1 MDADIAFETQAYKS
15 CQTNTRIYKIK
26 QCKIPQD
33 WIQTTPKPINNLYN
47 LKRIK
52 DRYNQLL
59 KFRLYLLS

>member
-26 QCKIPQD
+26 QCKMPQD

-52 DRYNQLL
+52 DR
-59 KFRLYLLS
+59 